1 MTIRIDGPDPIMF
14 FHLPKTAGM
23 SISYWLIDNANGR
36 WFPSPNT
43 FGSKHADEKR
53 VLNWLD
59 KKKQPLG
66 TAVMVIRNPWDR
78 CVSAWK
84 YWTRRGLVK
93 PMEFDEW
100 VYSDWKLAEK
110 QAVDYFLPTT
120 KPVWLRYEN
129 LDQDIKWFEKRLGKE
144 FSTLERHN
152 SAESD
157 KHWREYYTPK
167 LRDKVFERHNKDIR
181 YFGYT
186 FD

>member
-1 MTIRIDGPDPIMF
+1 MTVRINGPDPIMF

-23 SISYWLIDNANGR
+23 SISYWLINNANGK
-36 WFPSPNT
+36 WFPSPNA

-53 VLNWLD
+53 VRNWLG
-59 KKKQPLG
+59 KKEPLG

-100 VYSDWKLAEK
+100 VYSDWKLAKK
-110 QAVDYFLPTT
+110 QAVDYFWPCTE
-120 KPVWLRYEN
+120 PVWLRYEN
-129 LDQDIKWFEKRLGKE
+129 LDEDIKWFDERLGKE
-144 FSTLERHN
+144 LGPLERHN
-152 SAESD
+152 SAPSD
-157 KHWREYYTPK
+157 KHWRDYYTPE
-167 LRDKVFERHNKDIR
+167 LRDKVLKRYNKDITH
-181 YFGYT
+181 FNYT